1 MIFDWLKR
9 LGQRLGHRPDRK
21 SRCPW
26 RAATPLIEQLEDR
39 LVPSGTGPADLLW
52 TRQFGPPPYSP
63 GDASLKT
70 VSVDGYL
77 VLAGPEFNQE
87 FASIS
92 PDPSRFLAW
101 ARQPLTK
108 DRLNTLS
115 NAKDNWRLEL
125 RSGTLELTDFACRKG
140 EFTAPEFPK
149 RIEALADLAS
159 SLEAATGE
167 LGGHATRGPESER

>member
-1 MIFDWLKR
+1 MIASAILQILVTLSAMLAGLYLAIWRVKRQLRPTALLLDEGLKT
-9 LGQRLGHRPDRK
+9 LQGGIFQTAMAKGHLHGRPVGLRIHVGRW
-21 SRCPW
+21 SRTLYIRMACDSPLDFTIW
-26 RAATPLIEQLEDR
+26 TP
-39 LVPSGTGPADLLW
+39 G
-52 TRQFGPPPYSP
+52 RQG
-63 GDASLKT
+63 ASKT

-125 RSGTLELTDFACRKG
+125 RSGTLELTDFACR
-140 EFTAPEFPK
+140 
-149 RIEALADLAS
+149 
-159 SLEAATGE
+159 
-167 LGGHATRGPESER
+167 